1 MSTVISD
8 EDAKRAISVNVKRLL
23 DERDCSAYWL
33 MKKLGLKEGT
43 FYPVVNGEV
52 LPSVAVTAR
61 IAEALDVTVDD
72 LLAIPD
78 EKPRRRVLKKIRR
91 SA

>member
-8 EDAKRAISVNVKRLL
+8 EQAKSAISVNVRRLL
-23 DERDCSAYWL
+23 AARGNSAYWL
-33 MKKLGLKEGT
+33 MKELGLKEGT

-61 IAEALDVTVDD
+61 IAEVLGVTVDD
-72 LLAIPD
+72 LLEIPE
-78 EKPRRRVLKKIRR
+78 EKRSRGISKKIRET
-91 SA
+91 A